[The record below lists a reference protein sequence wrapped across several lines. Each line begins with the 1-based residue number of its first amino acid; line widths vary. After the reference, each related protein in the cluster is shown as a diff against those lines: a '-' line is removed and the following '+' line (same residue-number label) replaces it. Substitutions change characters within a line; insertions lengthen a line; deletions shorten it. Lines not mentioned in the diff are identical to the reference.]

1 MNRLKPLW
9 IVLIGILVL
18 LSFVLP
24 FTVFRN
30 LDAWYGSFLF
40 WSLATAVVIA
50 ISATMS
56 ARWKD

>member
-1 MNRLKPLW
+1 MNRPNPLW
-9 IVLIGILVL
+9 IALIGILVL

-30 LDAWYGSFLF
+30 LEAWYGSFLF

-50 ISATMS
+50 ISALVS

>member
-1 MNRLKPLW
+1 MNRPNPLW
-9 IVLIGILVL
+9 IALIGILVL
-18 LSFVLP
+18 LIFVLP

-30 LDAWYGSFLF
+30 LEAWYGSFLF

-50 ISATMS
+50 ISALVS